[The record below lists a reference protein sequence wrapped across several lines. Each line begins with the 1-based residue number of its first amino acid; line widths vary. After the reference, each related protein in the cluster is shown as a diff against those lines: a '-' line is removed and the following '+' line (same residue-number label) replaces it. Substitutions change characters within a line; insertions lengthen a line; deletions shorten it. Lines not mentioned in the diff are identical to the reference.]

1 MLADRQILRAK
12 LYVPRG
18 RPGAVARSRLY
29 RRHAGRLLERF
40 ALESPRSAN
49 VASRQVPGI
58 EALSDREIEVLSLVA
73 EGRSNAEIAT
83 ELYLSVGTVKAHVHH
98 IFGKLLVRNRS
109 QAVARARE
117 LQLLD

>member
-1 MLADRQILRAK
+1 MAALLR
-12 LYVPRG
+12 
-18 RPGAVARSRLY
+18 RLIQESGNGGNESNGGPEGY
-29 RRHAGRLLERF
+29 AGRLLKHF
-40 ALESPRSAN
+40 ALETPRPAG

-58 EALSDREIEVLSLVA
+58 EALSDREVEVLSLVA

-117 LQLLD
+117 LHLLD